1 MTTANRIAFTLFLA
15 ALFFF
20 MGKIVYLTAVAI

>member
-1 MTTANRIAFTLFLA
+1 MTTVNRIAFTLFLA

-20 MGKIVYLTAVAI
+20 MGKVIYLTAIAI